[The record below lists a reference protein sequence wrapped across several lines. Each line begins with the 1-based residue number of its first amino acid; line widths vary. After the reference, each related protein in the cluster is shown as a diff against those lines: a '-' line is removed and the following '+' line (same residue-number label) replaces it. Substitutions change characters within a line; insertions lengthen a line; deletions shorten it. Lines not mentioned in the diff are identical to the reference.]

1 MVSDCAGPL
10 LKDRRPDSQA
20 GDTMCVGPSLSTGGK
35 KREGVE
41 IGMGEISKNLKII

>member
-35 KREGVE
+35 MGGVG
-41 IGMGEISKNLKII
+41 IGMGEIQKIILF